1 VEQIIIWYEGS
12 YTIGSFLAQKLKWH
26 GDTLSIL
33 SRDISIS
40 PSKITIIFG
49 RAMSLV
55 LFSIQYRSGYRDP
68 VFTEL
73 KGGIMIF

>member
-1 VEQIIIWYEGS
+1 MSANLVYVPHAIFFGS
-12 YTIGSFLAQKLKWH
+12 STKKRYHDRKPVM
-26 GDTLSIL
+26 L